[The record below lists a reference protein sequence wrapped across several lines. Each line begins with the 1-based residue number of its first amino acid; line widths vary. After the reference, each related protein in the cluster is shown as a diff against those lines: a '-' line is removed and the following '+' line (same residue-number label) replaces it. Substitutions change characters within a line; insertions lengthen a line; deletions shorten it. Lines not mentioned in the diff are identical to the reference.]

1 MIKGISVVIPCYN
14 AEKTLGRTVDSVLA
28 QSYQNIEI
36 ILIDDVSK
44 DGTLKVAREYEAKDS
59 RIRVIAKSENGGVA
73 RARNDGVKAASCDW
87 IAFVDSDDYWAAD
100 KLEKQIAAVERDP
113 AAGLVFTGSAF
124 ISDEGKM
131 FDYTLSVPERI
142 TYNELLSQN
151 LISCSSVLVKKEL
164 MEHNPMPTDK
174 DIHEDF
180 ATWLAVLSECG
191 YAVGINEPLLIYQI
205 SSKSKSGNKLYAVKM
220 QWRTYRCAKVGF
232 FKSVKHFIIYAYRSL
247 KKYGNIYKSK

>member
-36 ILIDDVSK
+36 ILVDDVSK
-44 DGTLKVAREYEAKDS
+44 DSTLKVAREYEARDS
-59 RIRVIAKSENGGVA
+59 RIRVIAKPENGGVA
-73 RARNDGVKAASCDW
+73 RARNDGVKAASYDW
-87 IAFVDSDDYWAAD
+87 IAFVDSDDYWTAD
-100 KLEKQIAAVERDP
+100 KLEKQIAAVEADP

-164 MEHNPMPTDK
+164 MTNNPMPTDK

-180 ATWLAVLSECG
+180 ATWLAVLKECG

-220 QWRTYRCAKVGF
+220 QWRTYRCAGVGF
-232 FKSVKHFIIYAYRSL
+232 FKAAKHFVIYAYRSI
-247 KKYGNIYKSK
+247 KKYGSIYKS